1 MVSPRQDLWVVSA
14 DKPADR
20 MGFDRAVKLP
30 LEQSVRFLSYKAV
43 SSRVYELFDSVEQ
56 ANEFAAEIRSHGA
69 TNIKVSE
76 PRRPPKGHSGS
87 SEPVARGQAK
97 YKLRD
102 LLKRP
107 AEEEGGK

>member
-1 MVSPRQDLWVVSA
+1 MVSPRQDLWVVRA

-20 MGFDRAVKLP
+20 VGFDRAVRLP
-30 LEQSVRFLSYKAV
+30 FEQSVRLLSYKAV

-76 PRRPPKGHSGS
+76 PRVPPQGHSGS
-87 SEPVARGQAK
+87 SEPVAREEAK
-97 YKLRD
+97 YKLRAF
-102 LLKRP
+102 LKLP
-107 AEEEGGK
+107 AAKEGGE